1 MAFSCG
7 FFNSKN
13 QDRKYDA
20 TEFSAIFDGLISD
33 GVYMSIGDHFN
44 VTATSGMKI
53 NVGSGRAW
61 FNHTWTLNT
70 GSYEMTI
77 DQAEVIQDR
86 IDAVVLDV
94 DHRLNYRTNTFVIVK
109 GTRSTSPVKP
119 TLIQEEYHRQYP
131 LAYIR
136 VPAGATSITQTNITN
151 AVGTSEC
158 PFVTGIIKTISIDSL
173 VSKWEVEW
181 NQKLADEETEF
192 NDWFSTMKTKLD
204 GDTAGHLTNEQ
215 TWTTYTIASGNWSS
229 STVANLGDNR
239 SYYTYTIKLNNIY
252 ADVPQVDRAP
262 TGTNQVQTSAEATA
276 FSKIISPNG
285 WVICDTDAKTL
296 TLYADEKPTTTFAI
310 KVRGVA

>member
-20 TEFSAIFDGLISD
+20 TEFGAIFDGLISD

-94 DHRLNYRTNTFVIVK
+94 DHRLNYRKNTFVIVK

-119 TLIQEEYHRQYP
+119 TLIQEEYT
-131 LAYIR
+131 LLLI
-136 VPAGATSITQTNITN
+136 
-151 AVGTSEC
+151 
-158 PFVTGIIKTISIDSL
+158 FVFQL
-173 VSKWEVEW
+173 VLH
-181 NQKLADEETEF
+181 QL
-192 NDWFSTMKTKLD
+192 LRLIL
-204 GDTAGHLTNEQ
+204 LTLLVLLNVRLLQ
-215 TWTTYTIASGNWSS
+215 ALLRLFQLIVLYQNG
-229 STVANLGDNR
+229 
-239 SYYTYTIKLNNIY
+239 KLNGI
-252 ADVPQVDRAP
+252 RSLRLKRLSSMI
-262 TGTNQVQTSAEATA
+262 G
-276 FSKIISPNG
+276 F
-285 WVICDTDAKTL
+285 L
-296 TLYADEKPTTTFAI
+296 
-310 KVRGVA
+310 R